1 MASIAS
7 GWVIP
12 REQDAAFESLFAA
25 EYATVVAIAFRV
37 LADAHEAEDIAQ
49 DVFCQFYRRY
59 SSDEPWAGAWLHRA
73 AVNTALN
80 HIRRSKRRSR
90 RESQEALERDRFQSG
105 ATVSLDPQ
113 AAFEQ
118 SERTREVRAALARL
132 PQKSAK
138 VLALRYSG
146 LSYGEVAAALEV
158 GVGQVGTLLRRA
170 EAALRKEIQH
180 ETPY

>member
-12 REQDAAFESLFAA
+12 RERDAAFESLFAA

-37 LADAHEAEDIAQ
+37 LADAHQAEDIAQ
-49 DVFCQFYRRY
+49 DVFCQFYRHH
-59 SSDEPWAGAWLHRA
+59 SPDVPWAGAWLHRA

-80 HIRRSKRRSR
+80 HIRGAKRRSR
-90 RESQEALERDRFQSG
+90 RESDEAVQRDRIGTG
-105 ATVSLDPQ
+105 ATSSLDPQ
-113 AAFEQ
+113 VAFER
-118 SERTREVRAALARL
+118 SERSREVRAALARL

-170 EAALRKEIQH
+170 EAALRKEIQS
-180 ETPY
+180 ETSD

>member
-12 REQDAAFESLFAA
+12 RGRDAAFESLFAA

-49 DVFCQFYRRY
+49 DVFCQFYRQH
-59 SSDEPWAGAWLHRA
+59 SPDVPWAGAWLHRA

-80 HIRRSKRRSR
+80 HIRCTKRRTWRER
-90 RESQEALERDRFQSG
+90 REAVERDRFGQG
-105 ATVSLDPQ
+105 MALSLDPQ
-113 AAFEQ
+113 AAVE
-118 SERTREVRAALARL
+118 STERAREVRAALARL
-132 PQKSAK
+132 PQKSAR
-138 VLALRYSG
+138 VLVLRYSG
-146 LSYGEVAAALEV
+146 LSYAEVAAALGV

-170 EAALRKEIQH
+170 EAALRKEIHH
-180 ETPY
+180 ETPE

>member
-12 REQDAAFESLFAA
+12 REHDTAFESLFAA

-49 DVFCQFYRRY
+49 DVFCQFYRHH
-59 SSDEPWAGAWLHRA
+59 SPEVPWAGAWLHRA

-80 HIRRSKRRSR
+80 HIRRTKRRSR
-90 RESQEALERDRFQSG
+90 RESQEAVERDRLRTG
-105 ATVSLDPQ
+105 ATSSLDPQ
-113 AAFEQ
+113 AAFEL
-118 SERTREVRAALARL
+118 SERSREVRAALARL

-170 EAALRKEIQH
+170 EAALRKEIER
-180 ETPY
+180 ETSI